1 MSAMNNGSEQQQHL
15 VSSSPANVAGAIAKE
30 DVLDIYTVPTKGPSD
45 EEEAAQKKII
55 DTEFLSEDDLKAL
68 KKQDPFHYYSIPAV
82 RAATVRRGSIDTMS
96 STQQDG
102 TRTAQSR
109 RRISCP
115 YRINSTPTSKVERRT
130 CISFECHPDMF
141 FHDNNVHEEVDD
153 SDSDTQEE
161 DANEDF
167 DSLFEVLSHY
177 HDKQQ
182 RAMGGSP
189 R

>member
-1 MSAMNNGSEQQQHL
+1 MSTTNTGSEQQQHL
-15 VSSSPANVAGAIAKE
+15 VSSPPANVAGAIAKE

-45 EEEAAQKKII
+45 EEEEPAQKKII
-55 DTEFLSEDDLKAL
+55 DTKFLSEDDLKAL
-68 KKQDPFHYYSIPAV
+68 KKQDPFHYYSIPTV
-82 RAATVRRGSIDTMS
+82 RAATVRRGSIDTVS

-102 TRTAQSR
+102 TRTAQPR

-141 FHDNNVHEEVDD
+141 FHDNNNVHEEVDD
-153 SDSDTQEE
+153 SDTQE
-161 DANEDF
+161 DDMNEDY
-167 DSLFEVLSHY
+167 DSLFEDLSHY

-182 RAMGGSP
+182 HS
-189 R
+189 